1 MTIFEN
7 TESPEM
13 IIETLE
19 MSIEDRIRAAAFQ
32 LWVDEGQP
40 EGCAEDHW
48 FRACEMIT
56 NEDLK
61 YTAET
66 APDWLQRNAETAEGM
81 QPQAVEKT
89 ELSKSI
95 DEIKKRMIGRAA

>member
-13 IIETLE
+13 IVETLE

-61 YTAET
+61 LTTET
-66 APDWLQRNAETAEGM
+66 TPEWLQRNAETTEATEAPAAE
-81 QPQAVEKT
+81 KS